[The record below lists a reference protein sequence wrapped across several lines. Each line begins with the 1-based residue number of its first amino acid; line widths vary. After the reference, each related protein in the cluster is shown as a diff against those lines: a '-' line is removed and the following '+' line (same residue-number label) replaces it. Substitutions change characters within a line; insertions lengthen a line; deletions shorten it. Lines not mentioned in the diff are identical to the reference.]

1 MANNIV
7 LKTYKGKSVTPQD
20 DAIIYETAIPQN
32 GVFKGCNVSYA
43 RGNVLRVSQ
52 GFGMIKGR
60 FFEVYESEVDV
71 RLADGDATLQGRI
84 YIHMD
89 LSNTDEPIQILT
101 QTGAELP
108 DLQTDEDVNYNNTSY
123 DLELAVFKVT
133 SSELSKLE
141 MTFEKI
147 TSGSG
152 GGGGTTGAKENVSR
166 NTEYSVGDMTR
177 AATAPGW
184 VTLVCIEAGVSAL
197 TVPSGYAK
205 IAKAGDTV
213 TDGTCV
219 FKSYNLP
226 ADVDDLKTSVSALD
240 EEVESIKASLGNTG
254 GLQTVVCSVSAY
266 AEMEGWDDNTIYL
279 CYEDADPSKITR
291 IYKGESRIFS
301 NTVQVTYQSDTGVS
315 TSKTLMDKDDA
326 IAVAPAVTKEDYT
339 FVGWRADS
347 EAKGDVL
354 SEYVIDQETAVT
366 LYAVFKKS
374 IEIMM
379 YPNGGALAEG
389 KTESTLTDVCY
400 YNNGTSLSAG
410 VEMPVSP
417 YVLKDQ
423 SFIGWSYGTSLFK
436 PGEKGQF
443 TDSGVILA
451 SWIDTVYD
459 FLKPGTVVFR
469 IPADGI
475 YEFETFGAE
484 GFAATYTASTSPT
497 TKYEALGGKGGHA
510 KGYIKMKKDDVLFVC
525 NGAKPTYYGSGGSFG
540 GSGGNSYSSNK
551 TAGASAGGASYITKE
566 TNIIGA
572 SSSNQSTYYA
582 KRDKIYLV
590 AGGGGGGG
598 IDYRTTTVICNEGGD
613 GGGDRG
619 EDGSGGALG
628 GRQVSTGSL
637 EYSGFGY
644 GGTYSGSNNTYS
656 GGGGGYFGGN
666 YGTNGESGAGGS
678 GYVGGMPPFTHNKKF
693 YGPLNEAGVN
703 DGDGYSYIRFVEV
716 C

>member
-20 DAIIYETAIPQN
+20 DAIIYETAIPSN

-71 RLADGDATLQGRI
+71 RLADGDATLHGRI

-123 DLELAVFKVT
+123 DLELATFIVT

-141 MTFEKI
+141 ITFQKI

-152 GGGGTTGAKENVSR
+152 SGGGNTGAKENVSR
-166 NTEYSVGDMTR
+166 NTEYSKGDMTR

-184 VTLVCIEAGVSAL
+184 VTLVCIEEGVSAL

-205 IAKAGDTV
+205 ITKAGDTV

-219 FKSYNLP
+219 FKAYNLP
-226 ADVDDLKTSVSALD
+226 ADVDNLKVSVSALD

-266 AEMEGWDDNTIYL
+266 AAMEGWDDNTIYL
-279 CYEDADPSKITR
+279 CYEDAEPNKITR
-291 IYKGESRIFS
+291 IYKGECRIFS
-301 NTVQVTYQSDTGVS
+301 NTVKVTYQADTGES
-315 TSKTLMDKDDA
+315 TEKTLMEKDDA
-326 IAVAPAVTKEDYT
+326 VAVAPTVTKEDYT
-339 FVGWRADS
+339 FVGWRSDNVPS
-347 EAKGDVL
+347 GEVL
-354 SEYVIDQETAVT
+354 PEYVIDQETTLT
-366 LYAVFKKS
+366 LYAVFKKD

-379 YPNGGALAEG
+379 YPNGGALSEG
-389 KTESTLTDVCY
+389 KSETIIKDVCY
-400 YNNGTSLSAG
+400 YNNSTSLSAG
-410 VEMPVSP
+410 TTMPANPYEM
-417 YVLKDQ
+417 KDK
-423 SFIGWSYGTSLFK
+423 SFIGWNYETTLYK

-443 TDSGVILA
+443 TDDGVILA
-451 SWIDTVYD
+451 AWIDTVYD
-459 FLKPGTVVFR
+459 FLKTGSVIFR

-475 YEFETFGAE
+475 YEFETYGAE
-484 GFAATYTASTSPT
+484 GYAATYSNTSVSPT
-497 TKYEALGGKGGHA
+497 AVNTAKGGKGGHA
-510 KGYIKMKKDDVLFVC
+510 KGYIKMKKDDILYVY
-525 NGAKPTYYGSGGSFG
+525 NGNKPTYATGGGSFG
-540 GSGGNSYSSNK
+540 GGNGNTYTSNK
-551 TAGASAGGASYITKE
+551 TVGAGGGGASYISQE
-566 TNIIGA
+566 TNILGN
-572 SSSNQSTYYA
+572 SGSNSTYYN
-582 KRDKIYLV
+582 KRDKLYLV

-598 IDYRTTTVICNEGGD
+598 IDYRTSTVLCHEGGD

-619 EDGSGGALG
+619 GDGSSGAIG
-628 GRQVSTGSL
+628 GRQISTGAT
-637 EYSGFGY
+637 EYSNFGY
-644 GGTYSGSNNTYS
+644 GTGSSSSNTTVS
-656 GGGGGYFGGN
+656 AGGGGYFGGGAGT
-666 YGTNGESGAGGS
+666 YGDSGAGGS
-678 GYVGGMPPFTHNKKF
+678 GYVGGTPPFTHNKKY
-693 YGPLNEAGVN
+693 YGTLNEAGVN
-703 DGDGYSYIRFVEV
+703 EGDGYSYIRYVEV